1 MKPITDA
8 RVMASHAAM
17 CRSMPAATDRQYP
30 TIGDV
35 LCAGIYRAA
44 TRKEM
49 VAAQSIWDSEGGAT
63 DQRTTHGEAGTG
75 PLVPQAH

>member
-1 MKPITDA
+1 MKPITEA
-8 RVMASHAAM
+8 RVTASHAAM

-35 LCAGIYRAA
+35 LRAGIYRAA

-49 VAAQSIWDSEGGAT
+49 VAARSIWDSEGGAT
-63 DQRTTHGEAGTG
+63 ESSERPTG
-75 PLVPQAH
+75 MPRLSP